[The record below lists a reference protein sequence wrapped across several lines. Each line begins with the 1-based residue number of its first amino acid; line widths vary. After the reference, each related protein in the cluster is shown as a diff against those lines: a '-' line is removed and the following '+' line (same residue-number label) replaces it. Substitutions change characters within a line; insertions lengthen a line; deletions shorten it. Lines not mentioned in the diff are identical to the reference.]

1 MTLTRLAVNRPVT
14 TLMIALVVTLL
25 GYMSLERLAVDL
37 LPKIDYPTIRVETL
51 YRGAAPEEVE
61 TLLTRPLEQALSS
74 VNGSEEIS
82 SVSAEGASTIHVRMT
97 WGADLD
103 VALNDM
109 RQAVQRVRRQLPDE
123 VEGPYFRRY
132 NESDSPIIYLAL
144 EPKQSVPESDR
155 LSVETTKRAETE
167 VVPELEKLE
176 GVGRVRLRGA
186 VRREI
191 QVDLDRQK
199 LESLNLG
206 VNEVVASLRRQN
218 VNQPAG
224 DFDEGNVQR
233 LVRSHGQ
240 FQNLD
245 EIRRTVVRQSGG
257 AIVRV
262 SDIGR
267 VKDGVEERTDVSRVN
282 GKEGLLIYIHKQ
294 SDANTVAVSR
304 RVRAAVVRLNR
315 RLSDMVLTVRIDK
328 SEFVVQSIAN
338 IERAA
343 GYGMGLAAVVLVIF
357 LRSFRSTIVIGISM
371 PFSVMATFVLIY
383 AHGFSLNVVSF
394 GGLALG
400 LGLLVDNS
408 IVVLES
414 IYRRRDE
421 GQPIKEAAIDGTN
434 EVGSA
439 IVAST
444 MTTLIVFVPLAF
456 VEGMTGVLLHQL
468 SWVVCFALTCSL
480 LASLTLT
487 PMLAAHW
494 GGRPKP
500 GAGRGAGPGAEA
512 ASSHGLVAIAH
523 GAFSKLE
530 TLYAAVLRLALRRR
544 GVVLSLLLLLFS
556 VVVGLTPRIG
566 TEYMPKA
573 DEGDLRIRAH
583 MAPGI
588 QFRHLHRQARRIEQS
603 ILEAVPAEQRETVA
617 AFIGGDRDD
626 SDDWNECW
634 MRVKL
639 VPRSQRDQSVE
650 EIRELLAEAIGA
662 VPGMRI
668 RVEAQTE
675 MMLARML
682 RFGGGDIEVEVRGHD
697 LDEADRQANQVA
709 DLMKEVPGL
718 ININVDRPD
727 RRPELAV
734 HVDRVKA
741 SLLGVSVRDIAE
753 TLDTTIRGTEATMF
767 RESGD
772 EFSVLVRLQDSDR
785 DRLPDIERLG
795 VSTASGR
802 VVALRDLVRFDT
814 GNAPLRITRTARQRV
829 VQVSADVV
837 DRDLGSVVG
846 DLTGRL
852 NQQKWPRGFSY
863 RIVGDYEEQQRSFE
877 ELTKGLVLAV
887 VLMYMV
893 MASQFESFRDPLV
906 ILVTIPL
913 GAIGVILALFL
924 TDTTLNAQSF
934 IGAVMLAGIVVNNAI
949 VLVDCIKQRLVAL
962 ESDWSGDYT
971 ELVVAASVRRFRPIL
986 MTTLTTVLAM
996 LPIAAGWGEGG
1007 ELQAP
1012 MARVVIGGLLSG
1024 SLITL
1029 LAIPIVCHLMRPGR
1043 RVADVRTANASES
1056 L

>member
-1 MTLTRLAVNRPVT
+1 MTLTRLAVHRPVT

-25 GYMSLERLAVDL
+25 GYVAVERLAVDL
-37 LPKIDYPTIRVETL
+37 LPKLDYPTIRVETL
-51 YRGAAPEEVE
+51 YRGAAPEEIE
-61 TLLTRPLEQALSS
+61 TLLTRPLEQALSA
-74 VNGSEEIS
+74 VKGSEELS
-82 SVSAEGASTIHVRMT
+82 SVSAEGASTIRVRMT

-132 NESDSPIIYLAL
+132 DESDSPIIYLGL
-144 EPKQSVPESDR
+144 ERKRQQTESPR
-155 LSVETTKRAETE
+155 LAVETTRRAETE
-167 VVPELEKLE
+167 IVPELEKLE
-176 GVGRVRLRGA
+176 GVGHVRIRGA

-199 LESLNLG
+199 LESLHLG
-206 VNEVVASLRRQN
+206 VNDVVAALRRQN

-233 LVRSHGQ
+233 LVRSRGQ
-240 FQNLD
+240 FQDLD
-245 EIRRTVVRQSGG
+245 EIRHTVVRQQGG

-262 SDIGR
+262 ADIGR
-267 VKDGVEERTDVSRVN
+267 VKDGIEERTDVSRVN

-304 RVRAAVVRLNR
+304 RVREAVDRLNA
-315 RLSDMVLTVRIDK
+315 RLPDMALSIRIDK
-328 SEFVVQSIAN
+328 SEFVVQSIDN
-338 IERAA
+338 IQRTAL
-343 GYGMGLAAVVLVIF
+343 YGMGLAAVVLLVF
-357 LRSFRSTIVIGISM
+357 LRSFRSTVVIGMSM

-383 AHGFSLNVVSF
+383 AHDFSLNVVSF

-421 GQPIKEAAIDGTN
+421 GQPIKQAAIDGTT
-434 EVGSA
+434 EVGAA

-468 SWVVCFALTCSL
+468 AWVVCFALACSL

-494 GGRPKP
+494 GERRKP
-500 GAGRGAGPGAEA
+500 GPDTGATGPTAGGLASVAEKTF
-512 ASSHGLVAIAH
+512 ASIERA
-523 GAFSKLE
+523 
-530 TLYAAVLRLALRRR
+530 YASVLRLALRRR
-544 GVVLSLLLLLFS
+544 GVVLSGLLLAFS
-556 VVVGLTPRIG
+556 IVVGLVPRIG

-573 DEGDLRIRAH
+573 DEGDLRVRGH

-588 QFRHLHRQARRIEQS
+588 QLQHLHRQAQKIEQS
-603 ILEAVPAEQRETVA
+603 ILDSVPSQQRDTVA

-626 SDDWNECW
+626 SEDWNECW
-634 MRVKL
+634 LRIKL

-650 EIRELLAEAIGA
+650 EVRETLASAIGPI
-662 VPGMRI
+662 PGMKV

-682 RFGGGDIEVEVRGHD
+682 SFGGGDVEVEVRGHN
-697 LDEADRQANQVA
+697 LDEADRLANQVA
-709 DLMKEVPGL
+709 ELMKRVPGL
-718 ININVDRPD
+718 ININVERPD

-734 HVDRVKA
+734 QVDRVKA
-741 SLLGVSVRDIAE
+741 SLMGISVRDIAE
-753 TLDTTIRGTEATMF
+753 SLNTTIRGAEATKY
-767 RESGD
+767 REAGD
-772 EFSVLVRLQDSDR
+772 EFNVLVRLQDSDR
-785 DRLPDIERLG
+785 DRLPDVERVG
-795 VSTASGR
+795 VSTAAGR
-802 VVALRDLVRFDT
+802 VVALRDLVRFDS

-829 VQVSADVV
+829 VQVSADVA
-837 DRDLGSVVG
+837 DRDLGSVVA
-846 DLTGRL
+846 DLSGRL
-852 NQQKWPRGFSY
+852 AQEKWPRGFAY
-863 RIVGDYEEQQRSFE
+863 RIVGDYEEQQRSFR

-893 MASQFESFRDPLV
+893 MASQFESFRDPLL
-906 ILVTIPL
+906 ILVTVPL

-934 IGAVMLAGIVVNNAI
+934 IGAVMLSGIVVNNAI
-949 VLVDCIKQRLVAL
+949 VLVDCIKQRLSEPGREAAEGFTGVI
-962 ESDWSGDYT
+962 
-971 ELVVAASVRRFRPIL
+971 VAASVRRFRPIL

-996 LPIAAGWGEGG
+996 LPIAVGWGEGG

-1012 MARVVIGGLLSG
+1012 MARVVIGGLLSS

-1029 LAIPIVCHLMRPGR
+1029 LAIPVVCHFVRPSR
-1043 RVADVRTANASES
+1043 HVAVVGTPDGPES

>member
-1 MTLTRLAVNRPVT
+1 MTLTRLAVHRPVT
-14 TLMIALVVTLL
+14 TLMIGLVVMLL
-25 GYMSLERLAVDL
+25 GFVAVERLAVDL
-37 LPKIDYPTIRVETL
+37 LPKLDYPTIRVETL

-74 VNGSEEIS
+74 VRGSEEIS
-82 SVSAEGASTIHVRMT
+82 SVSAEGASTIRVKMT

-109 RQAVQRVRRQLPDE
+109 RQAVQRVRRNLPDE

-132 NESDSPIIYLAL
+132 DESDSPIIYLGL
-144 EPKQSVPESDR
+144 KSD
-155 LSVETTKRAETE
+155 LAPVETTRRAETE
-167 VVPELEKLE
+167 IVPELEKLV
-176 GVGRVRLRGA
+176 GVGHVRMRGG

-199 LESLNLG
+199 LESLHLG
-206 VNEVVASLRRQN
+206 VNEVVAALRRQN

-240 FQNLD
+240 FRNLD
-245 EIRRTVVRQSGG
+245 DIEKTIVRQSGG

-262 SDIGR
+262 SDIGH
-267 VKDGVEERTDVSRVN
+267 VNDGIEERTDVSRVN
-282 GKEGLLIYIHKQ
+282 GQEGLLIYVHKQ

-304 RVRAAVVRLNR
+304 RVRAAVKQLNGRLTDLE
-315 RLSDMVLTVRIDK
+315 LSIRIDK
-328 SEFVVQSIAN
+328 SDFVVQSIDN
-338 IERAA
+338 IRRTAI
-343 GYGMGLAAVVLVIF
+343 YGMGLAAVVLVVF
-357 LRSFRSTIVIGISM
+357 LRSLRSTIVIGVSM
-371 PFSVMATFVLIY
+371 PLSLMAAFALIY
-383 AHGFSLNVVSF
+383 LQDFSLNVVSF

-408 IVVLES
+408 IVVLEA

-421 GQPIKEAAIDGTN
+421 GQPIREAAIDGTT

-444 MTTLIVFVPLAF
+444 LTTLIVFLPLIF

-468 SWVVCFALTCSL
+468 AWLVCFALTCSL

-494 GGRPKP
+494 GDARGGTVSTNHALGGVLERLRLFARIEVVY
-500 GAGRGAGPGAEA
+500 AG
-512 ASSHGLVAIAH
+512 L
-523 GAFSKLE
+523 
-530 TLYAAVLRLALRRR
+530 LRLAFRWR
-544 GVVLSLLLLLFS
+544 GMVMACLLVGFAIA
-556 VVVGLTPRIG
+556 VGLAPRIG

-573 DEGDLRIRAH
+573 DEGDLRVRAH

-588 QFRHLHRQARRIEQS
+588 QLEHLHRQATRIEQR
-603 ILEAVPAEQRETVA
+603 IIETVPADQWDTVA
-617 AFIGGDRDD
+617 SFIGGDRDD
-626 SDDWNECW
+626 SEDWNECW
-634 MRVKL
+634 MRIKL

-650 EIRELLAEAIGA
+650 DVRDVLASAIGPI
-662 VPGMRI
+662 PGMEV

-682 RFGGGDIEVEVRGHD
+682 SFGGGDIEVEVRGHD
-697 LDEADRQANQVA
+697 LAEADAQADRVAETMRQ
-709 DLMKEVPGL
+709 VPGL
-718 ININVDRPD
+718 ININVERPD

-741 SLLGVSVRDIAE
+741 SLVGVSVRDIAE
-753 TLDTTIRGTEATMF
+753 TLDTTIRGTEATLF
-767 RESGD
+767 REDGD
-772 EFSVLVRLQDSDR
+772 EFNVLVRLQDSDR
-785 DRLPDIERLG
+785 DRLPDIQRLG
-795 VSTASGR
+795 VATEAGR
-802 VVALRDLVRFDT
+802 IVSLGDLVKFDA
-814 GNAPLRITRTARQRV
+814 GNSPLRITRNNRQRV
-829 VQVSADVV
+829 VHVSADVD
-837 DRDLGSVVG
+837 DRDLGSVVSE
-846 DLTGRL
+846 LTDRL
-852 NQQKWPRGFSY
+852 NGKNWPSGFTY
-863 RIVGDYEEQQRSFE
+863 RIIGDYEEQQKSFL

-906 ILVTIPL
+906 VLVTIPL
-913 GAIGVILALFL
+913 GAIGVILALL
-924 TDTTLNAQSF
+924 ATDTTLNAQSF
-934 IGAVMLAGIVVNNAI
+934 IGTVMLAGIVVNNAI
-949 VLVDCIKQRLVAL
+949 VLVDCIKQRLGAA
-962 ESDWSGDYT
+962 ESAGDT
-971 ELVVAASVRRFRPIL
+971 NVSEVIVAASVRRFRPIL
-986 MTTLTTVLAM
+986 MTTTTTVLAM
-996 LPIAAGWGEGG
+996 TPIAAGWGEGG

-1029 LAIPIVCHLMRPGR
+1029 LAIPIVCLWFRPGKPGG
-1043 RVADVRTANASES
+1043 NPEPSIPSES

>member
-1 MTLTRLAVNRPVT
+1 MTLTRLAVHRPVT

-25 GYMSLERLAVDL
+25 GYMAVDRLAVDL
-37 LPKIDYPTIRVETL
+37 LPKIDYPTVRVETL

-61 TLLTRPLEQALSS
+61 TLLTRPLEQALSA
-74 VNGSEEIS
+74 VKGSEEIS
-82 SVSAEGASTIHVRMT
+82 SVSAEGASTINVRMT

-132 NESDSPIIYLAL
+132 NQSDSPIIYLAL
-144 EPKQSVPESDR
+144 ERKQQGPESDR
-155 LSVETTKRAETE
+155 LSVETTRRAETE

-176 GVGRVRLRGA
+176 GVGHVRLRGA

-245 EIRRTVVRQSGG
+245 EIRQTVVRQAGG
-257 AIVRV
+257 AVVRV
-262 SDIGR
+262 ADIGQ

-315 RLSDMVLTVRIDK
+315 RLSDMVLTIRIDK
-328 SEFVVQSIAN
+328 SEFVVQSIEN

-343 GYGMGLAAVVLVIF
+343 AYGMGLAAVVLVIF

-383 AHGFSLNVVSF
+383 AHDFSLNVISF

-421 GQPIKEAAIDGTN
+421 GQPIKEAAVDGTT

-468 SWVVCFALTCSL
+468 SWVVSFALTCSL

-494 GGRPKP
+494 GGRRKP
-500 GAGRGAGPGAEA
+500 DQEAGATTESSRGFA
-512 ASSHGLVAIAH
+512 AIAH
-523 GAFSKLE
+523 RAFSKLE
-530 TLYAAVLRLALRRR
+530 MLYAAVLRLALRRR
-544 GVVLSLLLLLFS
+544 GVVLSLLLLLFA
-556 VVVGLTPRIG
+556 VVVGLAPRVG

-573 DEGDLRIRAH
+573 DEGDLRVRAH

-603 ILEAVPAEQRETVA
+603 ILESVPAAQRETVA

-626 SDDWNECW
+626 SEDWNECW

-639 VPRSQRDQSVE
+639 VPRSQRDQSVD
-650 EIRELLAEAIGA
+650 EIRESLAAAIGA

-697 LDEADRQANQVA
+697 LDEADRRAETVA
-709 DLMKEVPGL
+709 DLMRQVPGL
-718 ININVDRPD
+718 ININIERPD

-741 SLLGVSVRDIAE
+741 RLMGVSVRDIGE

-772 EFSVLVRLQDSDR
+772 EFNVLVRLQDSDR

-802 VVALRDLVRFDT
+802 VVALRDLVRFDS

-846 DLTGRL
+846 DLTGHL
-852 NQQKWPRGFSY
+852 NKEQWPRGFSY

-913 GAIGVILALFL
+913 GAIGVILALLL

-934 IGAVMLAGIVVNNAI
+934 IGAVMLSGIVVNNAI
-949 VLVDCIKQRLVAL
+949 VLVDCIKQRLAAM

-971 ELVVAASVRRFRPIL
+971 ELVVGASVRRFRPIL

-1007 ELQAP
+1007 EMQAP

-1029 LAIPIVCHLMRPGR
+1029 LAIPIVCHVMRPGR
-1043 RVADVRTANASES
+1043 RGTDVRTADASES

>member
-1 MTLTRLAVNRPVT
+1 MTLTRLAVHRPVT
-14 TLMIALVVTLL
+14 TLMTALVVTLL
-25 GYMSLERLAVDL
+25 GYVAVERLAVDL
-37 LPKIDYPTIRVETL
+37 LPRIDYPVVSVETL
-51 YRGAAPEEVE
+51 YRGAAPDEIE

-74 VNGSEEIS
+74 VRGSEEIS
-82 SVSAEGASTIHVRMT
+82 SVSAEGSSAIRVRMT
-97 WGADLD
+97 FGVDLD

-109 RQAVQRVRRQLPDE
+109 RQAVQKVRRQLPE
-123 VEGPYFRRY
+123 AVEGPYFRRY
-132 NESDSPIIYLAL
+132 DESDSPIIYLAL
-144 EPKQSVPESDR
+144 EPVGGGLEDER
-155 LSVETTKRAETE
+155 LAVETTRRAETE
-167 VVPELEKLE
+167 IIPALEKLE
-176 GVGRVRLRGA
+176 GVGQVRLRGA

-199 LESLNLG
+199 LESLDLG

-218 VNQPAG
+218 VTQPAG

-240 FQNLD
+240 FRNLD
-245 EIRRTVVRQSGG
+245 EIRQTIVRERDG

-262 SDIGR
+262 VDIGQ
-267 VKDGVEERTDVSRVN
+267 VKDGIEERTDVSRVN
-282 GKEGLLIYIHKQ
+282 GTEGLLIYVHKQ

-304 RVRAAVVRLNR
+304 RVSEAIERLNSR
-315 RLSDMVLTVRIDK
+315 QSDLVLSIRIDK
-328 SEFVVQSIAN
+328 SQFVVQSIEN
-338 IERAA
+338 IRRTAV
-343 GYGMGLAAVVLVIF
+343 YGMGLAAVVLVIF

-383 AHGFSLNVVSF
+383 ARDFSLNVVSF

-414 IYRRRDE
+414 IYRRRDD
-421 GQPIKEAAIDGTN
+421 GQPIKEAAVDGTA
-434 EVGSA
+434 EVASA

-444 MTTLIVFVPLAF
+444 LTTLIVFLPLVF
-456 VEGMTGVLLHQL
+456 VDGMTGVLLHQL
-468 SWVVCFALTCSL
+468 AWVVCFALSCSL

-487 PMLAAHW
+487 PMLAAYW
-494 GGRPKP
+494 GGKATTVGDSSQVVESSGLLS
-500 GAGRGAGPGAEA
+500 GASRGLLARFESA
-512 ASSHGLVAIAH
+512 
-523 GAFSKLE
+523 
-530 TLYAAVLRLALRRR
+530 YAAVLRLSLGRPAT
-544 GVVLSLLLLLFS
+544 VFSLLLLVFA
-556 VVVGLTPRIG
+556 VVVGLVPRIG

-573 DEGDLRIRAH
+573 DEGDLRVRAE

-588 QFRHLHRQARRIEQS
+588 QFQHLHRQARRIERA
-603 ILEAVPAEQRETVA
+603 ILDAIPPEKRQTVA

-634 MRVKL
+634 MRITL
-639 VPRSQRDQSVE
+639 VPKSERSESVE
-650 EIRELLAEAIGA
+650 EVRDMVSKAIDA
-662 VPGMRI
+662 VPGMQV
-668 RVEAQTE
+668 RVEAQQE
-675 MMLARML
+675 RMLARML

-697 LDEADRQANQVA
+697 LDQADKLAERVSES
-709 DLMKEVPGL
+709 MKQVPGL

-734 HVDRVKA
+734 HVDRSKA
-741 SLLGVSVRDIAE
+741 SLLGISVRDIAE

-772 EFSVLVRLQDSDR
+772 EFNVLVRLQDSDR

-795 VSTASGR
+795 VATDVGR
-802 VVALRDLVRFDT
+802 VVALRDLVRFDS
-814 GNAPLRITRTARQRV
+814 GSAPLRITRSARQRV
-829 VQVSADVV
+829 VRVSADVA
-837 DRDLGSVVG
+837 DRDLGSVVA

-852 NQQKWPRGFSY
+852 DHDNWPRAFSY
-863 RIVGDYEEQQRSFE
+863 RVVGSWEEQQRSFG

-887 VLMYMV
+887 ALMYMV

-913 GAIGVILALFL
+913 GAIGVILSLVL
-924 TDTTLNAQSF
+924 TGTTLNAQSF
-934 IGAVMLAGIVVNNAI
+934 IGTVMLSGIVVNNAI
-949 VLVDCIKQRLVAL
+949 VLLDCIKSRLADR
-962 ESDWSGDYT
+962 SSGDG
-971 ELVVAASVRRFRPIL
+971 EGRVEVIIGASVRRFRPIL

-996 LPIAAGWGEGG
+996 LPIAMGWGEGG

-1012 MARVVIGGLLSG
+1012 MARVVVGGLLSG
-1024 SLITL
+1024 SLTTL
-1029 LAIPIVCHLMRPGR
+1029 LAIPVVCHMAGTGR
-1043 RVADVRTANASES
+1043 MKADVTTGDASES

>member
-1 MTLTRLAVNRPVT
+1 MTLTRLAVHRPVT
-14 TLMIALVVTLL
+14 TLMIGLVVTLL
-25 GYMSLERLAVDL
+25 GYVAVDRLAVDL
-37 LPKIDYPTIRVETL
+37 LPKLDYPIVSVETL
-51 YRGAAPEEVE
+51 YRGAAPEEIE

-74 VNGSEEIS
+74 VRGSEEIS
-82 SVSAEGASTIHVRMT
+82 SVSAEGASTIRVRMN

-103 VALNDM
+103 VALSEM
-109 RQAVQRVRRQLPDE
+109 RQAVQKVRRQLPDT

-132 NESDSPIIYLAL
+132 DESDSPIIYLAL
-144 EPKQSVPESDR
+144 ERTQGEVESERSAVD
-155 LSVETTKRAETE
+155 TTRRAEIE
-167 VVPELEKLE
+167 IVPELEKLE

-199 LESLNLG
+199 LESLHLG
-206 VNEVVASLRRQN
+206 VNEVVASLRQQN
-218 VNQPAG
+218 VTRPAG

-240 FQNLD
+240 FRDLD
-245 EIRRTVVRQSGG
+245 EIRRTVIRERDG

-262 SDIGR
+262 RDVGL
-267 VKDGVEERTDVSRVN
+267 VKDGIEERTDVSRVN
-282 GKEGLLIYIHKQ
+282 GKEGLLIYIYKQ

-304 RVRAAVVRLNR
+304 RVREAVERLNM
-315 RLSDMVLTVRIDK
+315 RLTDLLLTIRIDK
-328 SEFVVQSIAN
+328 SEFVVQSIGN
-338 IERAA
+338 IRRTAVF
-343 GYGMGLAAVVLVIF
+343 GMGLAAVVLVVF

-383 AHGFSLNVVSF
+383 ARDFSLNVVSF

-414 IYRRRDE
+414 IYRRRDD
-421 GQPIKEAAIDGTN
+421 GQPIKEAAVEGTA
-434 EVGSA
+434 EVASA

-444 MTTLIVFVPLAF
+444 LTTLIVFLPLIF
-456 VEGMTGVLLHQL
+456 VGGMTGILLHQL
-468 SWVVCFALTCSL
+468 AWVVCFALSCSL
-480 LASLTLT
+480 LSSLTLT

-494 GGRPKP
+494 GGRQQTDAQS
-500 GAGRGAGPGAEA
+500 GDSRSLTVRLA
-512 ASSHGLVAIAH
+512 AAARRV
-523 GAFSKLE
+523 FSKVELA
-530 TLYAAVLRLALRRR
+530 YATVLRLALGRR

-556 VVVGLTPRIG
+556 IVVGLVPRIG

-573 DEGDLRIRAH
+573 DEGDLRVRAE

-588 QFRHLHRQARRIEQS
+588 QFKHLHRQARRIERS
-603 ILEAVPAEQRETVA
+603 ILEAVPSEQRQTVA
-617 AFIGGDRDD
+617 SFIGGDRDD
-626 SDDWNECW
+626 SEDWNQCW
-634 MRVKL
+634 MRIKL
-639 VPRSQRDQSVE
+639 VPRSQRAESVDE
-650 EIRELLAEAIGA
+650 VRELLAAAIGPI
-662 VPGMRI
+662 PGMRV
-668 RVEAQTE
+668 RVEAQQE

-697 LDEADRQANQVA
+697 LDEADRLADRVA
-709 DLMKEVPGL
+709 ERMRQVPGL
-718 ININVDRPD
+718 ININIERPD

-741 SLLGVSVRDIAE
+741 SLVGVSVRDIAE

-767 RESGD
+767 REAGN
-772 EFSVLVRLQDSDR
+772 EYGVLVRLQGSDR
-785 DRLPDIERLG
+785 DRLPDIERVG
-795 VSTASGR
+795 VATDVGR
-802 VVALRDLVRFDT
+802 VVALRDLVRFDA
-814 GNAPLRITRTARQRV
+814 GSAPLRITRSGRQRV
-829 VQVSADVV
+829 VQVSADVAG
-837 DRDLGSVVG
+837 RDLGGVVA

-852 NQQKWPRGFSY
+852 GQDKWPRGFSY
-863 RIVGDYEEQQRSFE
+863 RIVGSYEEQQRSFR
-877 ELTKGLVLAV
+877 ELTWGLVLAV

-934 IGAVMLAGIVVNNAI
+934 IGTVMLAGIVVNNAI
-949 VLVDCIKQRLVAL
+949 VLVDCIRQRLA
-962 ESDWSGDYT
+962 EAGTSGDLT
-971 ELVVAASVRRFRPIL
+971 EVIVGASVRRFRPIL

-996 LPIAAGWGEGG
+996 LPIAWGWGEGG

-1024 SLITL
+1024 SLTTL
-1029 LAIPIVCHLMRPGR
+1029 LAIPIVCHIVRPGL
-1043 RVADVRTANASES
+1043 RVADVRSADASES

>member
-1 MTLTRLAVNRPVT
+1 MTLTRLAVHRPVT

-25 GYMSLERLAVDL
+25 GYMAVDRLAVDL
-37 LPKIDYPTIRVETL
+37 LPKIDYPTVRVETL

-61 TLLTRPLEQALSS
+61 TLLTRPLEQALSA
-74 VNGSEEIS
+74 VKGSEEIS
-82 SVSAEGASTIHVRMT
+82 SVSAEGASTINVRMT

-132 NESDSPIIYLAL
+132 NQSDSPIIYLAL
-144 EPKQSVPESDR
+144 ERKQQGPESDR
-155 LSVETTKRAETE
+155 LSVETTRRAETE

-176 GVGRVRLRGA
+176 GVGHVRLRGA

-224 DFDEGNVQR
+224 NFDEGNVQR

-245 EIRRTVVRQSGG
+245 EIRQTVVRQAGG
-257 AIVRV
+257 AVVRV
-262 SDIGR
+262 ADIGQ

-315 RLSDMVLTVRIDK
+315 RLSDMVLTIRIDK
-328 SEFVVQSIAN
+328 SEFVVQSIEN

-343 GYGMGLAAVVLVIF
+343 AYGMGLAAVVLVIF

-383 AHGFSLNVVSF
+383 AHDFSLNVISF

-421 GQPIKEAAIDGTN
+421 GQPIKEAAVDGTT

-468 SWVVCFALTCSL
+468 SWVVSFALTCSL

-494 GGRPKP
+494 GGRRKP
-500 GAGRGAGPGAEA
+500 DQEAGATTESSRGFA
-512 ASSHGLVAIAH
+512 AIAH
-523 GAFSKLE
+523 RAFSKLE
-530 TLYAAVLRLALRRR
+530 MLYAAVLRLALRRR
-544 GVVLSLLLLLFS
+544 GVVLSLLLLLFA
-556 VVVGLTPRIG
+556 VVVGQAPRVG

-573 DEGDLRIRAH
+573 DEGDLRVRAH

-603 ILEAVPAEQRETVA
+603 ILESVPAAQRETVA

-626 SDDWNECW
+626 SEDWNECW

-639 VPRSQRDQSVE
+639 VPRSQRDQSVD
-650 EIRELLAEAIGA
+650 EIRESLAAAIGA

-697 LDEADRQANQVA
+697 LDEADRRAETVA
-709 DLMKEVPGL
+709 DLMRQVPGL
-718 ININVDRPD
+718 ININIERPD

-741 SLLGVSVRDIAE
+741 RLMGVSVRDIGE

-767 RESGD
+767 RESGN
-772 EFSVLVRLQDSDR
+772 EFNVLVRLQDSDR

-802 VVALRDLVRFDT
+802 VVALRDLVRFDS

-846 DLTGRL
+846 DLTGHL
-852 NQQKWPRGFSY
+852 NKEQWPRGFSY

-913 GAIGVILALFL
+913 GAIGVILALLL

-934 IGAVMLAGIVVNNAI
+934 IGAVMLSGIVVNNAI
-949 VLVDCIKQRLVAL
+949 VLVDCIKQRLAAM

-971 ELVVAASVRRFRPIL
+971 ELVVGASVRRFRPIL

-1007 ELQAP
+1007 EMQAP

-1029 LAIPIVCHLMRPGR
+1029 LAIPIVCHVMRPGR
-1043 RVADVRTANASES
+1043 RGTDVRTADASES

>member
-1 MTLTRLAVNRPVT
+1 MTLTRLAVHRPVT

-25 GYMSLERLAVDL
+25 GYVAVERLAVDL
-37 LPKIDYPTIRVETL
+37 LPKLDYPTIRVETL
-51 YRGAAPEEVE
+51 YRGAAPEEIE
-61 TLLTRPLEQALSS
+61 TLLTRPLEQALSA
-74 VNGSEEIS
+74 VKGSEELS
-82 SVSAEGASTIHVRMT
+82 SVSAEGASTIRVRMT

-109 RQAVQRVRRQLPDE
+109 RQAVQRVRRLLPEE
-123 VEGPYFRRY
+123 VEGPFFRRY
-132 NESDSPIIYLAL
+132 DESDSPIIYLGL
-144 EPKQSVPESDR
+144 ERKREQAESQR
-155 LSVETTKRAETE
+155 LAVETTRRAETE
-167 VVPELEKLE
+167 IVPELEKLE
-176 GVGRVRLRGA
+176 GVGHVRIRGA

-199 LESLNLG
+199 LESLHLG
-206 VNEVVASLRRQN
+206 VNDVVASLRRQN

-233 LVRSHGQ
+233 LVRSRGQ
-240 FQNLD
+240 FQDLD
-245 EIRRTVVRQSGG
+245 EIRHTVVRQQDG

-262 SDIGR
+262 ADIGR
-267 VKDGVEERTDVSRVN
+267 VKDGIEERTDVSRVN

-304 RVRAAVVRLNR
+304 RVREAVDRLNA
-315 RLSDMVLTVRIDK
+315 RLPDMALSIRIDK
-328 SEFVVQSIAN
+328 SEFVVQSIDN
-338 IERAA
+338 IQRTAL
-343 GYGMGLAAVVLVIF
+343 YGMGLAAVVLLVF
-357 LRSFRSTIVIGISM
+357 LRSIRSTVVIGMSM

-383 AHGFSLNVVSF
+383 AHDFSLNVVSF

-421 GQPIKEAAIDGTN
+421 GLPIKQAAIDGTT

-468 SWVVCFALTCSL
+468 AWVVCFALACSL

-494 GGRPKP
+494 GERRQRATETVATTGGLASVAESAFAAIERTY
-500 GAGRGAGPGAEA
+500 AG
-512 ASSHGLVAIAH
+512 L
-523 GAFSKLE
+523 
-530 TLYAAVLRLALRRR
+530 LRWALRRR
-544 GVVLSLLLLLFS
+544 GFVLSGLLLSFS
-556 VVVGLTPRIG
+556 IVVGLVPRIG

-573 DEGDLRIRAH
+573 DEGDLRVRGH

-588 QFRHLHRQARRIEQS
+588 QLQHLHRQAREIEQS
-603 ILEAVPAEQRETVA
+603 ILESVPSEQRDTVA

-626 SDDWNECW
+626 SEDWNECW
-634 MRVKL
+634 LRVKL

-650 EIRELLAEAIGA
+650 EVRETLASAIGPI
-662 VPGMRI
+662 PGMKV

-682 RFGGGDIEVEVRGHD
+682 SFGGGDVEVEVRGHN
-697 LDEADRQANQVA
+697 LEEADRLATQVA
-709 DLMKEVPGL
+709 ELMKRVPGL
-718 ININVDRPD
+718 INVNVERPD

-734 HVDRVKA
+734 QVDRVKA

-753 TLDTTIRGTEATMF
+753 SLDTTIRGAEATKY
-767 RESGD
+767 REAGD
-772 EFSVLVRLQDSDR
+772 EFNVLVRLQDSDR
-785 DRLPDIERLG
+785 DRLPDVERVG
-795 VSTASGR
+795 VSTAAGR
-802 VVALRDLVRFDT
+802 VVALRDLVRFDS

-829 VQVSADVV
+829 VQVSADVA
-837 DRDLGSVVG
+837 DRDLGSVVA
-846 DLTGRL
+846 DLSGRL
-852 NQQKWPRGFSY
+852 TQEKWPRGFAY
-863 RIVGDYEEQQRSFE
+863 RIVGDYEEQQRSFR

-893 MASQFESFRDPLV
+893 MASQFESFRDPLL
-906 ILVTIPL
+906 ILVTVPL

-934 IGAVMLAGIVVNNAI
+934 IGAVMLSGIVVNNAI
-949 VLVDCIKQRLVAL
+949 VLVDCIKQRLSEPGREAS
-962 ESDWSGDYT
+962 EGFT
-971 ELVVAASVRRFRPIL
+971 EVIVAASVRRFRPIL

-996 LPIAAGWGEGG
+996 LPIAVGWGEGG

-1012 MARVVIGGLLSG
+1012 MARVVVGGLLSG

-1029 LAIPIVCHLMRPGR
+1029 LAIPIVCHFVRPSRHAAVVGTPDR
-1043 RVADVRTANASES
+1043 PES